1 MGSPWGAS
9 WCAQLPPSHF
19 TASSKCPREAAAWPP
34 SHSQGKVRGL
44 GWGWQWRL
52 TAAIAECGHLS
63 RTVPGG
69 RAAGGW
75 PAEGSRELQ
84 RLGLHLASL
93 GPPGLVPASRSV
105 APDPPG
111 TSGCMVCPA
120 SRFLEECVHARRA
133 ATGLLS
139 SPKWPDCQL
148 WCWPCPQPS
157 TFSAPPRLRSN
168 RPPRDL
174 CPQRSVC
181 VSAPLCPWSCFAWGT
196 CQ

>member
-1 MGSPWGAS
+1 MGSPWGAW

-84 RLGLHLASL
+84 RLGLHTARL
-93 GPPGLVPASRSV
+93 GPPGLVPTSRSV

-120 SRFLEECVHARRA
+120 SRVGPGGVCACPKNCHWAPFQPQVAR
-133 ATGLLS
+133 LS
-139 SPKWPDCQL
+139 AVVLAMPSA
-148 WCWPCPQPS
+148 WCLMPS
-157 TFSAPPRLRSN
+157 GDNGAHSSYAFGSL
-168 RPPRDL
+168 
-174 CPQRSVC
+174 
-181 VSAPLCPWSCFAWGT
+181 
-196 CQ
+196 